1 VPERRVAI
9 EELLTL
15 LAEAPPRLAAS
26 TTPLSPAQLRTR
38 PKNEEW
44 SANDV
49 LAHVRACADVWGG
62 CIEAIIAEDRPTLRA
77 VNPRT
82 WIKKTNYRDLEFRS
96 SLRSFTKQRADLLA
110 VLEPLPPKDWSR
122 SATVTGAGAVL
133 VRTVHFYAK
142 WLAKHERT
150 HVKQIARIADEL
162 NTSVHH

>member
-1 VPERRVAI
+1 VPERRLAI

-82 WIKKTNYRDLEFRS
+82 WIKKTDYRDLEFRT

-110 VLEPLPPKDWSR
+110 ALEPLPPKGWSR

-133 VRTVHFYAK
+133 VRTVHFYAQ